1 MFINKNESGITQSC
15 LNLCNP
21 VNCNLPG
28 STIGGIFQARVL
40 QWIGISFSRGSSP
53 QGTEPGSPAFLQ
65 ADALPS
71 EPSGK
76 PTTMQNIT
84 AKKVHV
90 LIKKI
95 LYC

>member
-1 MFINKNESGITQSC
+1 MFINKNESEIAQSC

-28 STIGGIFQARVL
+28 SSVGGIFQARVL
-40 QWIGISFSRGSSP
+40 QWIAISFSRESSP
-53 QGTEPGSPAFLQ
+53 QGTEPGSPALQ

-71 EPSGK
+71 EPPGK

-84 AKKVHV
+84 AKNVHV
-90 LIKKI
+90 LIKKKI